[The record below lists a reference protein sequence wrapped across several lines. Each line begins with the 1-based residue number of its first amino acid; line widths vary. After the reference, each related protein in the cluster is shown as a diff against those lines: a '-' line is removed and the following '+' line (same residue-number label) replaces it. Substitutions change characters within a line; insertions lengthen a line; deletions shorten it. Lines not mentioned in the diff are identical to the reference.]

1 MDITVTFDGVAD
13 PDYAAHLLADGMTVE
28 ELHPLDD
35 LDVIDDEVTE
45 FNLVEVCNVDD
56 LT

>member
-1 MDITVTFDGVAD
+1 MDITVTFAGVAD